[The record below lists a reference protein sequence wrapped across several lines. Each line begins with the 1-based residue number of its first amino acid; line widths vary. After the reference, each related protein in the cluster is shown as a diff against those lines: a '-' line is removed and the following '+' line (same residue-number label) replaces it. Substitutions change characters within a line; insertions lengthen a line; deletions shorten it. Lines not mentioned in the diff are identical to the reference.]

1 MENKIDIK
9 FDKDHY
15 VYESDSL
22 EKILKAC
29 IGDKLTFT
37 HGFRGFSCITKVT
50 DDEINITKLNP
61 PHYKSLSP
69 AYERIKIDDIRLVN
83 LHVIGK
89 EYTISKTLTTTEKE
103 NKEISFNSAEAA
115 DIYRKLKAIKNSF
128 KSVTYNK
135 WFDKLETFVERE
147 ELCNDLIN
155 K

>member
-1 MENKIDIK
+1 MEGKIEIK
-9 FDKDHY
+9 FANDHY
-15 VYESDSL
+15 VYESDSF
-22 EKILKAC
+22 KDILNNFK
-29 IGDKLTFT
+29 GDKLTFT
-37 HGFRGFSCITKVT
+37 GGFSCITKVT

-69 AYERIKIDDIRLVN
+69 AYDIIKIDDIKLVN
-83 LHVIGK
+83 LYAVGK

-103 NKEISFNSAEAA
+103 NKEITFNSAEAA

-135 WFDKLETFVERE
+135 WFDKLEEFVERE

>member
-1 MENKIDIK
+1 MEGKIEIK
-9 FDKDHY
+9 FANDHY
-15 VYESDSL
+15 VYESDSF
-22 EKILKAC
+22 KDILNNFK
-29 IGDKLTFT
+29 GDKLTFT
-37 HGFRGFSCITKVT
+37 GGFRGFSCITKVT

-69 AYERIKIDDIRLVN
+69 AYDIIKIDDIKLVN
-83 LHVIGK
+83 LYVVGK

-103 NKEISFNSAEAA
+103 NKEITFNSAEAA

-135 WFDKLETFVERE
+135 WFDKLEEFVERE

>member
-1 MENKIDIK
+1 MEDKIDIK
-9 FDKDHY
+9 FAEDHY

-22 EKILKAC
+22 EEILHAC
-29 IGDKLTFT
+29 IGDKLTSTPGFT
-37 HGFRGFSCITKVT
+37 GFSTITEVT
-50 DDEINITKLNP
+50 PDIVSINKLNP
-61 PHYKSLSP
+61 PHYKSRSP
-69 AYERIKIDDIRLVN
+69 AYNRVKIGDIRLVN

-89 EYTISKTLTTTEKE
+89 GYTIWKTLKDYGKE
-103 NKEISFNSAEAA
+103 DKEISFNSAEAA